1 MATTGFWPVKGALK
15 DVIEYARNPDKT
27 TDKKFLD
34 DDLAKTLE
42 YVANDNKTDKSMYVS
57 AINCPKQRAYE
68 SMMTTKQRFG
78 KLGGNVAY
86 HGFQS
91 FATGEVTPE
100 EAHEIGT
107 ETARRMWGDDY
118 EIVVTTHLNTD
129 NLHNHIVVNSVSFKT
144 GRKFENHISD
154 HHRLREISDAIC
166 RERGKSVLEHSNFY
180 GGEKGAYWI
189 HKSGGMTHRDIL
201 KADIE
206 EVLKYSRKPEDFESR
221 LRALGYQ
228 LNRTEDK
235 YRHLTVKAKD
245 WKRPI
250 RLDSLGYSK
259 EVINAR
265 FEKHY
270 ENIYFFQ
277 IQNAHPRYKP
287 KEYPLLY
294 LERKLDYEITHSH
307 DTAVVLMDLVFYLI
321 LQLLNLDKD
330 DTAREQRRQ
339 PLSPSIRME
348 LTKLNQIQKEYLLL
362 TENHI
367 HSAEELSV
375 FMGDICGQIQC
386 LERERQ
392 HYRNQIRRCRLP
404 ETEAELKEKCKE
416 LSAKLE
422 PLRKQL
428 HTANSLVER
437 YPKLQELLK
446 TEQEM
451 EITARNKER
460 DRSR

>member
-15 DVIEYARNPDKT
+15 DVIEYAQNPDKT
-27 TDKKFLD
+27 TDKRYLD
-34 DDLAKTLE
+34 DDLAKTLD
-42 YVANDNKTDKSMYVS
+42 YVENDDKTDKRMYVS

-68 SMMTTKQRFG
+68 SMMTTKRRFG

-91 FATGEVTPE
+91 FKTGEVTPE
-100 EAHEIGT
+100 EAHEIGMK
-107 ETARRMWGDDY
+107 TARRMWGNDY
-118 EIVVTTHLNTD
+118 EIVITTHLNTN

-154 HHRLREISDAIC
+154 HYKLREISDAVC
-166 RERGKSVLEHSNFY
+166 MEHNKSILKDAPFY

-189 HKSGGMTHRDIL
+189 HKSGGMTHLDIL

-206 EVLKYSRKPEDFESR
+206 EVLKYSRKYDDMIYR

-228 LNRTEDK
+228 LDRTDDR
-235 YRHLTVKAKD
+235 YQHLTVKAKD

-250 RLDSLGYSK
+250 RLDSIGYTR
-259 EVINAR
+259 EVIEAR

-270 ENIYFFQ
+270 ENLYFFQ

-287 KEYPLLY
+287 KEYPLLK
-294 LERKLDYEITHSH
+294 LEHELDFEITHSH
-307 DTAVVLMDLVFYLI
+307 DTVVVLVDVLFYII
-321 LQLLNLDKD
+321 LQLLMLAKD
-330 DTAREQRRQ
+330 ENAHEQRRQ

-348 LTKLNQIQKEYLLL
+348 VSKLDQIQKEYLLL
-362 TENHI
+362 ADNHI
-367 HSAEELSV
+367 HSAEELSA
-375 FMGDICGQIQC
+375 FMGDISGQIQS
-386 LERERQ
+386 LEQERQ
-392 HYRNQIRRCRLP
+392 DYRNQIRRCNSP
-404 ETEAELKEKCKE
+404 ETEITLKQKSKD

-428 HTANSLVER
+428 RTANSITER
-437 YPKLQELLK
+437 YPKLQ
-446 TEQEM
+446 
-451 EITARNKER
+451 
-460 DRSR
+460 

>member
-1 MATTGFWPVKGALK
+1 MATTGFWPVKGTLK

-27 TDKKFLD
+27 IDKMYLD
-34 DDLAKTLE
+34 DDLAKALE
-42 YVANDNKTDKSMYVS
+42 YVANDEKTDRSMYVS

-68 SMMTTKQRFG
+68 SMMTTKRRFG

-91 FATGEVTPE
+91 FKTGEVTPE
-100 EAHEIGT
+100 EAHEIGM
-107 ETARRMWGDDY
+107 ETARRMWGNDY
-118 EIVVTTHLNTD
+118 EIVITTHLNTD

-154 HHRLREISDAIC
+154 HHRLREISDAVC
-166 RERGKSVLEHSNFY
+166 RERGKSVLEHSSFY

-206 EVLKYSRKPEDFESR
+206 EVLKYSRKYDDMIYR
-221 LRALGYQ
+221 LKALGYQ
-228 LNRTEDK
+228 LDRTDDR
-235 YRHLTVKAKD
+235 YQHLTVKAKD

-250 RLDSLGYSK
+250 RLDSIGYTR
-259 EVINAR
+259 EVIEAR
-265 FEKHY
+265 FDAHY
-270 ENIYFFQ
+270 ENLYFFQ

-287 KEYPLLY
+287 KEYPLLK
-294 LERKLDYEITHSH
+294 LERELDYEVTHSH

-321 LQLLNLDKD
+321 LKLLNLAKD

-348 LTKLNQIQKEYLLL
+348 LTKLDQIQKEYLLL
-362 TENHI
+362 AENHI
-367 HSAEELSV
+367 HLAEELSV
-375 FMGDICGQIQC
+375 FMGGISGQIHT
-386 LERERQ
+386 LEQERQ
-392 HYRNQIRRCRLP
+392 HYRNQIRRCKLP
-404 ETEAELKEKCKE
+404 ETELKEKCKK
-416 LSAKLE
+416 LSAKME

-428 HTANSLVER
+428 RTANSIAER
-437 YPKLQELLK
+437 YPRLQELLK
-446 TEQEM
+446 TEREM

>member
-27 TDKKFLD
+27 TDNKYLD
-34 DDLAKTLE
+34 DDLAKTLKYAE
-42 YVANDNKTDKSMYVS
+42 NDDKTDKKMYVS

-68 SMMTTKQRFG
+68 SMMTTKRRFG

-91 FATGEVTPE
+91 FKTGEVTPE
-100 EAHEIGT
+100 EAHEIGM
-107 ETARRMWGDDY
+107 ETARHMWGSDY

-154 HHRLREISDAIC
+154 HHRLREISDAVC

-206 EVLKYSRKPEDFESR
+206 EVLKYSRKPEDFEFR

-235 YRHLTVKAKD
+235 YSHLTVKAKD

-250 RLDSLGYSK
+250 RLDSLGYSR

-265 FEKHY
+265 FDEHY
-270 ENIYFFQ
+270 KNIYFFQ

-287 KEYPLLY
+287 KEYPLLF
-294 LERKLDYEITHSH
+294 LERELNYEITHSH
-307 DTAVVLMDLVFYLI
+307 DAAIVLMDLVFYLI
-321 LQLLNLDKD
+321 LQLLNLAKD

-348 LTKLNQIQKEYLLL
+348 LTKLDQIQKEYLLL
-362 TENHI
+362 AENHI
-367 HSAEELSV
+367 RSAEELSV
-375 FMGDICGQIQC
+375 FMGDVSGQIHTLGQ
-386 LERERQ
+386 ERQ
-392 HYRNQIRRCRLP
+392 HYRNQIRRCKSP
-404 ETEAELKEKCKE
+404 ETEFELKEKCKE
-416 LSAKLE
+416 LSAKME

-428 HTANSLVER
+428 RTATSIAER

-446 TEQEM
+446 TEREM